1 MVNVI
6 FDYAKTTRDDAK
18 RRGDRTTESMMPN
31 GLTLALGLVAVAA
44 VALAYIAPRIELRRH
59 SETHNG
65 IRVREIALTWL
76 RRQADRS
83 TSRTVE
89 CAVYVTLK
97 ICNQ

>member
-1 MVNVI
+1 
-6 FDYAKTTRDDAK
+6 
-18 RRGDRTTESMMPN
+18 MMPN

-65 IRVREIALTWL
+65 VREIALTWL